1 MDTLGDVLTSPHTSP
16 AVCERLLEVLSV
28 AANTSFGTPYESRFR
43 VLLGM
48 LKPAG
53 IPDEVG
59 PYILYAGPFKC

>member
-28 AANTSFGTPYESRFR
+28 AANASSGTPYESSFR
-43 VLLGM
+43 VLQRL

-53 IPDEVG
+53 MPDEVG
-59 PYILYAGPFKC
+59 PYLLYAGPFRR